1 MNDNLA
7 GWSVFNRGLFVYLFV
22 CFPTS
27 TLNTPDHI
35 PMTCKI
41 NVKKQLVKYRGSFYV
56 TFCFSCHFKNSTIN
70 VCLFNND
77 MFWYESLCVN
87 LFGIFIFFG
96 HDAGRDWGEQ
106 INLFEQTILQGSCT
120 SQGYWKSQSFSS
132 FPQRAFESD
141 K

>member
-56 TFCFSCHFKNSTIN
+56 TFCFSCHFKNSAIN

-96 HDAGRDWGEQ
+96 NDAGRDWGQKEKGMT
-106 INLFEQTILQGSCT
+106 EDEMAG
-120 SQGYWKSQSFSS
+120 WHH
-132 FPQRAFESD
+132 
-141 K
+141 